1 MEEARRNVA
10 LKRHAW
16 RPALEILLK
25 DLEIVPSALF
35 DLPVSLDTA
44 DASLLCAAIR
54 SRCVY
59 FVTGDRRDFG
69 DLYGQAVH
77 GVEIISLLRLAD
89 VLSSGG

>member
-16 RPALEILLK
+16 RPALEILLT

-44 DASLLCAAIR
+44 EVPGCCRVKPRPAARR
-54 SRCVY
+54 S
-59 FVTGDRRDFG
+59 G
-69 DLYGQAVH
+69 L
-77 GVEIISLLRLAD
+77 S
-89 VLSSGG
+89 VLG